1 MLSFIDK
8 LKTNISD
15 KNSNLC
21 VGIDIDKKYF
31 NDNVS
36 LDEMMDYSMMIVDAT
51 SDLAAAYKPNLAF
64 LKRTLKVPNFDILNL
79 PSFFKPVLMAK
90 KI

>member
-1 MLSFIDK
+1 VLSFIDK

-36 LDEMMDYSMMIVDAT
+36 LDEMMDYSMMVVDAT
-51 SDLAAAYKPNLAF
+51 SDLAVAYKPNLAF
-64 LKRTLKVPNFDILNL
+64 FEEWG
-79 PSFFKPVLMAK
+79 
-90 KI
+90 